1 MFPNIDPQLLELFN
15 TIQSLAGELPVYLVG
30 GAVRDLLLGQNPK
43 DLDFVVPSG
52 SIPLAKA
59 VKKTLRGVW
68 YALDDERQT
77 ARVLQHPGT
86 QQERIL
92 DFVSF
97 TGSTLEED
105 LRHRDYTV
113 NAMAVLL
120 TDPQF
125 LIDPLNG
132 KEALNSGML
141 RVACAES
148 IQLDPLRA
156 LRSIRLM
163 RKFSLKPDAMTAQL
177 IAEGAAGMVSV
188 SGERVRDELF
198 KLLEIPD
205 FAESL
210 HLMHELQLLQSV
222 FPNIGEVL
230 SLERISPHV
239 YDLWEHTLQV
249 ILYTESLS
257 AGQNPA
263 PPRDHSGQNLQ
274 LAIEK
279 LKPYQARI
287 SEELELP
294 LQGDRK
300 RRSLLLLAALY
311 HDVGKAS
318 SRTLMPDGRLHFRE
332 HPTKGSAL
340 VAGFCNRMFFGTEEC
355 KYLQLMVAQHMR
367 IHLLAKPEDPISRRA
382 IYRYFQE
389 LGRFGVDL
397 ALLSLADML
406 AAYEQ
411 TIDPARWQRELDV
424 TVQLIDAWYAKR
436 NEMINPVKLLDG
448 DDLKRRFALRPGPLL
463 GVLLASLREA
473 QAEGRVTTEQEALA
487 FCQQIIEAKSKESE
501 HAT

>member
-1 MFPNIDPQLLELFN
+1 MFPYIDPEVLELFN
-15 TIQSLAGELPVYLVG
+15 TIQSLAAEQPVYLVG
-30 GAVRDLLLGQNPK
+30 GAVRDLLLRQNPK
-43 DLDFVVPSG
+43 DLDFVLPNG
-52 SIPLAKA
+52 SIALAKT
-59 VKKTLRGVW
+59 VKKALHGVW
-68 YALDDERQT
+68 FALDDERQT
-77 ARVLQHPGT
+77 ARVLLNSGT
-86 QQERIL
+86 PRERVL

-97 TGSTLEED
+97 TGTSLEED
-105 LRHRDYTV
+105 LRHRDFTV
-113 NAMAVLL
+113 NAMAILL
-120 TDPQF
+120 TNPQK

-132 KEALNSGML
+132 KEALNSGQL
-141 RVACAES
+141 RVASAES

-177 IAEGAAGMVSV
+177 IAGGAAGMVSV
-188 SGERVRDELF
+188 SGERVRDELI

-210 HLMHELQLLQSV
+210 RLMHELKLLEPI
-222 FPNIGEVL
+222 FPNIEEVL

-239 YDLWEHTLQV
+239 YDLWGHTLQV
-249 ILYTESLS
+249 ILYTESLL
-257 AGQNPA
+257 AGQNPTPA
-263 PPRDHSGQNLQ
+263 HDHSGLNLQ

-287 SEELELP
+287 SEDLELP
-294 LQGDRK
+294 LQADRK
-300 RRSLLLLAALY
+300 RRSLLLLAVLY

-340 VAGFCNRMFFGTEEC
+340 VADFCSRMLFGTEEG

-436 NEMINPVKLLDG
+436 SEVINPPKLLDG
-448 DDLKRRFALRPGPLL
+448 NDLARHFALKPGPLL

-473 QAEGRVTTEQEALA
+473 QAEGRVTTEQEAVA
-487 FCQQIIEAKSKESE
+487 FCQQIIEAKSKESDY
-501 HAT
+501 AT

>member
-1 MFPNIDPQLLELFN
+1 MFPYNDPEVLGLFN
-15 TIQSLAGELPVYLVG
+15 TIQSLAGEQPVYLVG

-43 DLDFVVPSG
+43 DLDFVLSTG
-52 SIPLAKA
+52 SIALAKA
-59 VKKTLRGVW
+59 VKKALHGVW
-68 YALDDERQT
+68 FALDDERQT
-77 ARVLQHPGT
+77 ARVLLNSGT
-86 QQERIL
+86 PQEQVL

-97 TGSTLEED
+97 TGTTLEED

-113 NAMAVLL
+113 NAMALALATPDV
-120 TDPQF
+120 
-125 LIDPLNG
+125 LIDPLSG
-132 KEALNSGML
+132 REALNSGAL
-141 RVACAES
+141 RVASNET

-163 RKFSLKPDAMTAQL
+163 RKFQLKPDAETSRL
-177 IAEGAAGMVSV
+177 ISEGALGITSV

-210 HLMHELQLLQSV
+210 RLMHELQLLEPI

-239 YDLWEHTLQV
+239 YDLWGHTLQV
-249 ILYTESLS
+249 ILYTESLI

-263 PPRDHSGQNLQ
+263 RARDYSGPNLQ

-279 LKPYQARI
+279 LEPYQARI
-287 SEELELP
+287 SEDIELP
-294 LQGDRK
+294 LQADRK

-340 VAGFCNRMFFGTEEC
+340 VADLRSRMLFGTEET

-367 IHLLAKPEDPISRRA
+367 IHFLAKPQDPISRRA

-424 TVQLIDAWYAKR
+424 TVQLIDAWYAR
-436 NEMINPVKLLDG
+436 QSEMVNPPKLLDG
-448 DDLKRRFALRPGPLL
+448 DDLKRRFALKPGPLL
-463 GVLLASLREA
+463 GVLLANLREA
-473 QAEGRVTTEQEALA
+473 QAEGHVTTEQQAVA
-487 FCQQIIEAKSKESE
+487 FCQEIIEAKSKESD